1 MPFPNAIPKTA
12 QDKPKSPGRCRSTA
26 SRHFRSV
33 VKTGYFYCA
42 ILTTQPEEVGAADRW
57 KCPSW
62 VIRVGWCRTDDFR
75 STPINRHRYR
85 ASGCLKRAKNRTRCP
100 RRCKE
105 RKQGTH
111 GPGNEQRWNGELD
124 WSAIRQQFVN
134 RYRLSYYWYC
144 LQSTWEVGFIR
155 NRRKETARRSGPFQC
170 SLAKCATV

>member
-85 ASGCLKRAKNRTRCP
+85 ASGCLKRAKNKLVAPAGARNASKVPTAP
-100 RRCKE
+100 
-105 RKQGTH
+105 GTNSDGTANSTGAPSGSNSSTGTGSH
-111 GPGNEQRWNGELD
+111 TIGTAFNRPGKSVLFATGEKKRP
-124 WSAIRQQFVN
+124 AEAGRFNV
-134 RYRLSYYWYC
+134 
-144 LQSTWEVGFIR
+144 
-155 NRRKETARRSGPFQC
+155 P
-170 SLAKCATV
+170 